1 MTPGGKSRPVNRLGK
16 PGWGFDA
23 PLDSPSR
30 YDEHGVPI
38 AAKANNPQMVE
49 KETKWHTLADALHL
63 TLNKTSAR

>member
-1 MTPGGKSRPVNRLGK
+1 MTPGGKSRPALSK

-49 KETKWHTLADALHL
+49 KETKWHALTDALRA
-63 TLNKTSAR
+63 TPKKTSQR